1 MQESIGLSYGKRVVI
16 DTPKEL
22 QNMSLQEILDKG
34 YILETEFFC
43 DTHQKNYKSSPV
55 TNTAFG
61 TIIYSECPECAKDR
75 EIKRQQE
82 EAEKQEAIKKAQ
94 IKREE
99 AILRSRGCGKKFL
112 KLRNSLKMD
121 TELMSKGLAKYLEHD
136 GSDFINKDRLVILG
150 GCGIGKTFF
159 GNMLV
164 ETAYKIGL
172 RYVCFNAFELVSAYK
187 SMSIN
192 GFNRTNSFEN
202 LAEILDGVDCLI
214 IDEID
219 YFLRENKDVRDDE
232 TLHHISQIC
241 EKEDIRTI
249 ILGNCN
255 KQELKE
261 AMPPKVYSRFTG
273 GKPIGGWN
281 MQDMRVKQ

>member
-1 MQESIGLSYGKRVVI
+1 MQEDLGLIIKRGTVKI
-16 DTPKEL
+16 PKEYDNL
-22 QNMSLQEILDKG
+22 SLGDLIEQGIIEK
-34 YILETEFFC
+34 YKTEYC
-43 DTHQKNYKSSPV
+43 EVHSKNYTSTPYFKTGLCGV
-55 TNTAFG
+55 L
-61 TIIYSECPECAKDR
+61 YSECPECAKDR
-75 EIKRQQE
+75 EVKRV
-82 EAEKQEAIKKAQ
+82 QEAKE
-94 IKREE
+94 REE
-99 AILRSRGCGKKFL
+99 AIKRAQIEREESILRARGCGKKFL
-112 KLRNSLKMD
+112 KLRGSLKMD

-136 GSDFINKDRLVILG
+136 GSDFLNKDRLVILG

-202 LAEILDGVDCLI
+202 LVELLDGVDCLI

-219 YFLRENKDVRDDE
+219 YFLRGNKDIRDDE

-241 EKEDIRTI
+241 EKDDIRTI

>member
-1 MQESIGLSYGKRVVI
+1 MQKSFGISYGDRKVVKV
-16 DTPKEL
+16 PKEYSRL
-22 QNMSLQEILDKG
+22 SLEELIEKG
-34 YILETEFFC
+34 VAVEAERYCETHSK
-43 DTHQKNYKSSPV
+43 TYKSTPFLK
-55 TNTAFG
+55 TDFG
-61 TIIYSECPECAKDR
+61 TILYTECPDCAKDR
-75 EIKRQQE
+75 ELRRAKE
-82 EAEKQEAIKKAQ
+82 EKERIEAIERAKQER
-94 IKREE
+94 KRE
-99 AILRSRGCGKKFL
+99 ILKLRGCGKKFL
-112 KLRNSLKMD
+112 KMKEDLRFD
-121 TELMSKGLAKYLEHD
+121 TELMGKGLVKYLEHD
-136 GSDFINKDRLVILG
+136 GSDFLSKDRLVILG

-164 ETAYKIGL
+164 DMAYDLGL
-172 RYVCFNAFELVSAYK
+172 KYVCFNAFELASAYK
-187 SMSIN
+187 STNIE

-202 LAEILDGVDCLI
+202 LADLLEGVDCLI

-219 YFLRENKDVRDDE
+219 YFLRGSKDIRDDE

-255 KQELKE
+255 KEELKE

-281 MQDMRVKQ
+281 MQDLRVKK

>member
-34 YILETEFFC
+34 YLLETEFFC
-43 DTHQKNYKSSPV
+43 DTHQKNYKSSPIAK
-55 TNTAFG
+55 TAFG

-75 EIKRQQE
+75 EIKRQQY
-82 EAEKQEAIKKAQ
+82 EAEKQEVIKRAQ
-94 IKREE
+94 IEREE
-99 AILRSRGCGKKFL
+99 SILRARGCGKKFL
-112 KLRNSLKMD
+112 KLRGSLKMD

-136 GSDFINKDRLVILG
+136 GSDFLNKDRLVILG

-202 LAEILDGVDCLI
+202 LVELLDGVDCLI

-219 YFLRENKDVRDDE
+219 YFLRGNKDVRDDE

-241 EKEDIRTI
+241 EKDDIRTI
-249 ILGNCN
+249 VLGNCN